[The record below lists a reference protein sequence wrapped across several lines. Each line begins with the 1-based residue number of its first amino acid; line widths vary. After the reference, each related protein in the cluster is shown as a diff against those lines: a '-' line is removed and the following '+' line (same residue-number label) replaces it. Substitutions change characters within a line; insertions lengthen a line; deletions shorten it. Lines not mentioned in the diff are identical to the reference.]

1 MLLGFFAYR
10 RSSVVKTEGS
20 KERRRVEQEMEER
33 KKPR

>member
-10 RSSVVKTEGS
+10 RSSMVKTERS
-20 KERRRVEQEMEER
+20 KGRRVEQEMEER